1 MKAVIFDMDG
11 VIVDNSKWH
20 KKAWEIYLANKGLK
34 VEKEKIDK
42 MYGMRSDEIIWM
54 FFGDR
59 FTDEQVKMMDEEKE
73 ALYRQIF
80 SEAIKPTEGLI
91 EYLKYLKEKG
101 YRLVEVQPV
110 DMFPQTYHIENVA
123 LMQLDK

>member
-42 MYGMRSDEIIWM
+42 MYGMRSDEIIRM

-91 EYLKYLKEKG
+91 EYLKYLI
-101 YRLVEVQPV
+101 L
-110 DMFPQTYHIENVA
+110 
-123 LMQLDK
+123 